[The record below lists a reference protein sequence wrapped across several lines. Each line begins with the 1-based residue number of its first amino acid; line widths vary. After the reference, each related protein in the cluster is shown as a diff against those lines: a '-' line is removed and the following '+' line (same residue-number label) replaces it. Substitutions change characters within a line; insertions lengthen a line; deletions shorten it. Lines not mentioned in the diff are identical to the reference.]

1 MSRTYNSS
9 TQNRIFGW
17 CRRAGIAGVALAV
30 LAGCAPGEYAIG
42 SRTIS
47 WPGPSLPQADVPDAM
62 ANQIVPIGLPGTP
75 VQTSGQSFGRGPVRI
90 ALILPLS
97 GDAGLSSVGTSM
109 ANGARLA
116 MNYIETSGSISD
128 NITVVLKDSGGSA
141 GGAAQATRAA
151 VAEGASLIL
160 GPLKADQVRAAGS
173 VARAAGVPVI
183 GFSNDASA
191 AGPGVYL
198 LSVLPENEVKRSLT
212 LAQAQGRKGFAAIFP
227 NTAFGRVQERAFV
240 QASRSLGVTPA
251 AIYHFSNENE
261 ARSVTAQLLPQIAGG
276 QVDAVFLPD
285 RGTAPS
291 FGAMIEQGGI
301 NRSAIAIIGSA
312 DWEGDNA
319 IRNASYLTGAIYPAV
334 DPAGYN
340 AIASDYQRQFGSTP
354 HPLTTIAYTATI
366 LANASALSMATPRYD
381 AATMTAPAGFRGRD
395 GIFRFKPNGQ
405 ADYALVVKQVVPG
418 GSSVVDGPRL

>member
-1 MSRTYNSS
+1 MSRRCARAKR
-9 TQNRIFGW
+9 QKIFGW
-17 CRRAGIAGVALAV
+17 CLGGLAFAG

-42 SRTIS
+42 SRTFN
-47 WPGPSLPQADVPDAM
+47 WPGPGLPQSNVPDTM
-62 ANQIVPIGLPGTP
+62 ANQIIPAGTTDTPIGG
-75 VQTSGQSFGRGPVRI
+75 VGQNFGRGPVKV
-90 ALILPLS
+90 ALLLPLS
-97 GDAGLSSVGTSM
+97 GDPGLSSVGTSM

-116 MNYIETSGSISD
+116 MNYVETSSNISD
-128 NITVVLKDSGGSA
+128 NITVVLKDSSGSA
-141 GGAAQATRAA
+141 GGAAEAA
-151 VAEGASLIL
+151 SAAIAEGASLIL
-160 GPLKADQVRAAGS
+160 GPLKANQVRAAGS
-173 VARAAGVPVI
+173 VARAAGVPII

-212 LAQAQGRKGFAAIFP
+212 LAQAQGRKGFAAVVP
-227 NTAFGRVQERAFV
+227 NTAFGRVQERAFN
-240 QASRSLGVTPA
+240 QATRSLGISPA
-251 AIYHFSNENE
+251 AIYHFSNETE
-261 ARSVTAQLLPQIAGG
+261 ARSLTAQLVNQIANG

-301 NRSAIAIIGSA
+301 VRSAIAIIGSA
-312 DWEGDNA
+312 DWEGDMA
-319 IRNASYLTGAIYPAV
+319 IDNTSYLTGAIYPAV
-334 DPAGYN
+334 DPAGYS
-340 AIASDYQRQFGSTP
+340 AIAADYQRMFGSAP

-381 AATMTAPAGFRGRD
+381 SATMTAPAGFRGRD

-418 GSSVVDGPRL
+418 GSSVIDGPRL